1 MSEVGIDPPQNPEE
15 ETIFSKI
22 IDGKIP
28 APRVY
33 EDDQC
38 IVIRDINPTAPVH
51 LLVLPRKKIS
61 QLSKAQETDEQ
72 LLGHLLVVAAKVAKQ
87 EGLTGGFRTVIN
99 DGKDGQQSVY
109 HLHVHVVG
117 GRPLNWPPG

>member
-1 MSEVGIDPPQNPEE
+1 MSEVGVAPPDNPQE

-28 APRVY
+28 APKVY

-38 IVIRDINPTAPVH
+38 VVIRDINPTAPVH
-51 LLVLPRKKIS
+51 LLVLPRKKIT
-61 QLSKAQETDEQ
+61 QLSKAQEEDEQ

-87 EGLTGGFRTVIN
+87 EGLGGGFRTVIN
-99 DGKDGQQSVY
+99 DGKDGRNRVDYFNFQS
-109 HLHVHVVG
+109 
-117 GRPLNWPPG
+117 LNFFVLI